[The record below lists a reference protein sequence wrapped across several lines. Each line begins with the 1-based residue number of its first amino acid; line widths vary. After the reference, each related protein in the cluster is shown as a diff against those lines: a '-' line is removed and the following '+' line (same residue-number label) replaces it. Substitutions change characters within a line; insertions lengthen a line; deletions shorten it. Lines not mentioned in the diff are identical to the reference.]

1 MGRRVCRCMSW
12 ISCRMCSKSRIP
24 PVVKSVNNSGR
35 NCSDLTLSRF
45 ISRGTRI
52 NSGSAS
58 SETRVTSFKERSAVA
73 VECTAESSCPNT
85 VTKDGCPGKGH
96 RSVVCN
102 IANTVRF
109 MLGLGCSGSVVDL
122 FHHQLSNHIA
132 IWWFDMDDHSCCAAE
147 VALAVSGTGRLV
159 TTPPFAKT
167 RRTPC
172 VKG

>member
-1 MGRRVCRCMSW
+1 
-12 ISCRMCSKSRIP
+12 MCSKSRIP

-35 NCSDLTLSRF
+35 NCSDLTLSRL

-132 IWWFDMDDHSCCAAE
+132 IWWFAQAEHKKTAQTPAVVSSTVVFLPPPALGSGAGATAA
-147 VALAVSGTGRLV
+147 
-159 TTPPFAKT
+159 TPL
-167 RRTPC
+167 
-172 VKG
+172 